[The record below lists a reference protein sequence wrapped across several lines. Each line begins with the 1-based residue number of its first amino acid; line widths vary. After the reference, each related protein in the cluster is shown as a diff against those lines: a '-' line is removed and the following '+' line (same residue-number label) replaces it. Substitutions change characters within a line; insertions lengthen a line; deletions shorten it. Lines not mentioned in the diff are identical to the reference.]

1 MQKLGLI
8 ALLVALGAGCVC
20 GQQTGTYLPPW
31 ARSTQPE
38 RVKVYAVGPGV
49 TAPELLPLDPPPISP
64 EKCKE
69 KIDGKVE
76 LSVLVDTAGRARN
89 IMFLRPLGN
98 DADKF
103 AVQIAGAD
111 QFKPGTVNGKPVVV
125 AESLNVKIQSCVVES
140 QDGEGKKGYF
150 LRLRSAPVQELV
162 APSDV
167 SKDATLT
174 SGENTLT
181 DSNSASPHLGHVVG
195 TTKAPVPL
203 TQPKATYT
211 DEAWRA
217 RITGTCLVSLIVDRQ
232 GMPQNPRITES
243 LDPGLDQNALYAAS
257 RYRFKPAMRDGEPV
271 PVMVN
276 VKVIFES
283 R

>member
-8 ALLVALGAGCVC
+8 ALLVALGPGCVC
-20 GQQTGTYLPPW
+20 GQQTGTCLPPW

-49 TAPELLPLDPPPISP
+49 TAPELLPLDLPPISP

-89 IMFLRPLGN
+89 IMFLSPLGN

-103 AVQIAGAD
+103 ALQIAGAD
-111 QFKPGTVNGKPVVV
+111 HFKPGTVNGKPVVG

-140 QDGEGKKGYF
+140 QDGEGKMTYALK
-150 LRLRSAPVQELV
+150 LRAAPAQELV
-162 APSDV
+162 ASSDV
-167 SKDATLT
+167 PEDAVLTPGPESRTSANGADSRLDHVGGALKAPIPLT
-174 SGENTLT
+174 SPKQRTPMRRGG
-181 DSNSASPHLGHVVG
+181 LG
-195 TTKAPVPL
+195 
-203 TQPKATYT
+203 
-211 DEAWRA
+211 
-217 RITGTCLVSLIVDRQ
+217 SL
-232 GMPQNPRITES
+232 
-243 LDPGLDQNALYAAS
+243 
-257 RYRFKPAMRDGEPV
+257 EPV
-271 PVMVN
+271 W
-276 VKVIFES
+276 F